1 MCRGLNTINNIY
13 CLITIMND
21 TGSCHVKRCVLAKY
35 WGITYQIT
43 IIMILD
49 TSYNNMVQAFA
60 ARGGTVC

>member
-1 MCRGLNTINNIY
+1 
-13 CLITIMND
+13 MND